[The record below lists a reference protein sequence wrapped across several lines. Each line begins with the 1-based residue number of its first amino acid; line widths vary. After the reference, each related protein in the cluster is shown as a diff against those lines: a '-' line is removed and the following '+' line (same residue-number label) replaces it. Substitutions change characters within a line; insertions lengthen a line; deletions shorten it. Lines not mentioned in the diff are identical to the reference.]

1 MTDRWWDRAGCIDD
15 DRIDPALP
23 GLNADKRDRIAA
35 FYCLGCPVVT
45 QCAQDALEHRDIG
58 VIRAG
63 TFIGASRA
71 QPTRTSRR
79 RLAAIAE
86 RTAR

>member
-23 GLNADKRDRIAA
+23 GIGVDKRERIAA
-35 FYCLGCPVVT
+35 FYCLGCPVKP
-45 QCAQDALEHRDIG
+45 QCARDALAHHDVG

-63 TFIGASRA
+63 TFIGLSRSH
-71 QPTRTSRR
+71 PTKAA
-79 RLAAIAE
+79 RLRLTE
-86 RTAR
+86 VARVAR